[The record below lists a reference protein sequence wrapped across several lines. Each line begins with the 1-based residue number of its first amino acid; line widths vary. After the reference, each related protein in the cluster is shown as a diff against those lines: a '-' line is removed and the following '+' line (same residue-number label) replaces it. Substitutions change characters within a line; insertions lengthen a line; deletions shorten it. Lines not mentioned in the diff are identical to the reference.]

1 MYDTFNYR
9 SSYHKVNE
17 MVINFI
23 LCSLLFL
30 IRIKDWTTLANAMK
44 LYLKNDLTEY
54 KPMLGEVIFDD
65 FNDLIESI

>member
-30 IRIKDWTTLANAMK
+30 IRIKDWTILANAMK

-54 KPMLGEVIFDD
+54 KSMLGEVIFDD
-65 FNDLIESI
+65 FNDLIQSI

>member
-30 IRIKDWTTLANAMK
+30 IRIRDRITLANAMK

-54 KPMLGEVIFDD
+54 KQCWVR
-65 FNDLIESI
+65 

>member
-30 IRIKDWTTLANAMK
+30 IRIRDRITLANAMK
-44 LYLKNDLTEY
+44 LYLKNDLTEF
-54 KPMLGEVIFDD
+54 KPCWVR
-65 FNDLIESI
+65 

>member
-9 SSYHKVNE
+9 NSYHKVNE

-65 FNDLIESI
+65 FNDLIKSI

>member
-1 MYDTFNYR
+1 MQLT
-9 SSYHKVNE
+9 
-17 MVINFI
+17 
-23 LCSLLFL
+23 FL
-30 IRIKDWTTLANAMK
+30 IRIKDWITLANAMK

>member
-65 FNDLIESI
+65 FNDLIPSI

>member
-44 LYLKNDLTEY
+44 LYLKNHLTEY
-54 KPMLGEVIFDD
+54 KPMLGEEIFDD

>member
-54 KPMLGEVIFDD
+54 KSMLGEVIFDD
-65 FNDLIESI
+65 FNDLIQSI

>member
-30 IRIKDWTTLANAMK
+30 IRIRDRITLANAMK

>member
-54 KPMLGEVIFDD
+54 KSILGEVIFDD